1 MADTLGTLFAVLM
14 VLSSVASVSGNV
26 LVLLVL
32 LLNKQL
38 RSDTLGLG
46 LSLSLS
52 LSDLGLGLSALPL
65 GAHSSLSSPGFLS
78 SDVLCQGSG
87 FVLLLL
93 QTSSMHS
100 LAWASVHRFTELCFA
115 LSYRS
120 LWTGG
125 RSRAVL
131 LLLWSFCLLNAALP
145 LLGFGRYVYSESRFL
160 CCPSFTPEN
169 RYFVVPWMLLGVAVP
184 MVTVC
189 SLYGYIVYVARKQ
202 ARRGTFVCN
211 ELHCFYVPANNYL
224 RSSIVVLATS
234 GESILR
240 SDWSLAQ
247 MVQVQVLTGHEHG
260 AMTTRAELTHCHCGS
275 DVITTSVTTLPMS
288 LCCCSS
294 KLSVLLRTKL
304 KTPV

>member
-1 MADTLGTLFAVLM
+1 MADTLRTLYAVLM
-14 VLSSVASVSGNV
+14 VASSVASVSGNV

-38 RSDTLGLG
+38 RSDTLGL
-46 LSLSLS
+46 SLSLS
-52 LSDLGLGLSALPL
+52 LSDLALGLCSLPL
-65 GAHSSLSSPGFLS
+65 GAHSSLSPPGFLS
-78 SDVLCQGSG
+78 SGAFCQGSG
-87 FVLLLL
+87 FLLLLL

-100 LAWASVHRFTELCFA
+100 LAWASVHRFTEICFA

-120 LWTGG
+120 MWTSG

-131 LLLWSFCLLNAALP
+131 LLLWSFSLLNAALP

-184 MVTVC
+184 MLTVC
-189 SLYGYIVYVARKQ
+189 SLYGYVVYVARKQ
-202 ARRGTFVCN
+202 ARRGTFMCN

-234 GESILR
+234 GEFILR
-240 SDWSLAQ
+240 SDWSLTH
-247 MVQVQVLTGHEHG
+247 MVQVQMCTVPWQREQ
-260 AMTTRAELTHCHCGS
+260 S
-275 DVITTSVTTLPMS
+275 
-288 LCCCSS
+288 
-294 KLSVLLRTKL
+294 
-304 KTPV
+304 